1 MLGLLP
7 VPDGFMVPDTPL
19 LVPIP
24 GLGPVLILLAVA
36 VLAGLAWLIGR
47 GACLTER
54 DVACPVD
61 GASCL
66 VVTDCTGRLVACSPS
81 PVRRGVECRAACLRP
96 RGGGLGHDAAAAM
109 YPARP

>member
-1 MLGLLP
+1 
-7 VPDGFMVPDTPL
+7 MVPDTPL